1 MNMNIKEISHRL
13 KDIKNKENRIN
24 MNNKLLLQIDKQR

>member
-1 MNMNIKEISHRL
+1 MNMNIKKISNRL
-13 KDIKNKENRIN
+13 KDIKNKENRIS